1 MKPHMDEKS
10 QSLAILAPR
19 WGAVTETFVR
29 RHVTTIC
36 PGKTIVM
43 ARDILQSDCCPCV
56 PLLPLRASPVSKFAR
71 RASMW
76 RLDRSSWALRHF
88 LEEHR
93 PTAVM
98 GEWLNFAADWFQSV
112 RSLGFR
118 FFAHAH
124 GYDASRKALQ
134 RGRNRILYRR
144 LGEMDGIIT
153 VSELT
158 KRRLV
163 ESLRLNHDRIHVIP
177 CGVELPPE
185 LPPRN
190 ESELVTCLCVGRMVE
205 KKGQLQTLRA
215 FCAAYRQCP
224 RLRMEFIGA
233 GPTLADCQRYSHEQG
248 LSDVVT
254 FHGSQAH
261 DFVKQRL
268 TQADIFLLHSV
279 TASNGDE
286 EGLPVAVLEGMA
298 YELPV
303 ISTLHGGIPEAVLD
317 GGSGFLVAEQD
328 EFAMARRITDL
339 AESAALRREMGMIGR
354 KRVSE
359 LFSAE
364 REVHELRRVL
374 FNDCS
379 V

>member
-1 MKPHMDEKS
+1 MDEKGK
-10 QSLAILAPR
+10 SLAILAPR

-43 ARDILQSDCCPCV
+43 ARDILQSDWCPCV
-56 PLLPLRASPVSKFAR
+56 PLLPLPASPVGKLAR
-71 RASMW
+71 FVSMW

-88 LEEHR
+88 LEEHK

-112 RSLGFR
+112 RSLGFQ

-124 GYDASRKALQ
+124 GYDASRNALQ
-134 RGRNRILYRR
+134 RGRNRILYRQ
-144 LGEMDGIIT
+144 LGKMDGVIT

-163 ESLRLNHDRIHVIP
+163 ESLRLKHDQIHVIP

-185 LPPRN
+185 LPRN
-190 ESELVTCLCVGRMVE
+190 ESESVTCVCVGRMVE
-205 KKGQLQTLRA
+205 KKGQLQTLCA
-215 FCAAYRQCP
+215 FCAAYRQCR
-224 RLRMEFIGA
+224 RLRMEFIGS
-233 GPTLADCQRYSHEQG
+233 GPLLADCRRYAHEHG
-248 LSDVVT
+248 LSEVVT
-254 FHGSQAH
+254 FHGNQTH

-268 TQADIFLLHSV
+268 TEADIFLLHSV

-286 EGLPVAVLEGMA
+286 EGLPVALLEGMA
-298 YELPV
+298 YGLPV

-328 EFAMARRITDL
+328 EFAMGRRITDL
-339 AESAALRREMGMIGR
+339 AESAALRREMGMVGR

-359 LFSAE
+359 AYSAE
-364 REVHELRRVL
+364 REVRELRRVL
-374 FNDCS
+374 FNDHS